1 MSVRILYGENQKPKT
16 VSNYD
21 PQEKNEGGG
30 QLPVILVSNNVQ
42 HLLKV
47 LVLKVLVQE
56 VLNIV

>member
-1 MSVRILYGENQKPKT
+1 MSVRILYGENQKPKAA
-16 VSNYD
+16 SKYD

-30 QLPVILVSNNVQ
+30 QLPIILVSNNVQ

-47 LVLKVLVQE
+47 LVQE